1 MSGKREKKNEV
12 VSLERLYEMLTFNQE
27 FVENKEFE
35 KYQSTKYKER
45 KIVVVSCMDARLTE
59 LLPRSLNVKDGNAKF
74 VKDAGAMVLHPFG
87 GVMRSIIV
95 AVYELNAD
103 EVFIVGHH
111 DCGMSSINPSETI
124 TKMMER
130 GVSFKAIETLESA
143 GINLQK
149 WLHGF
154 DSVEDSVKASVQT
167 VKNHPLLTK
176 NVPVHGLVIDPK
188 TGKLDLVVDGY
199 KNL

>member
-1 MSGKREKKNEV
+1 V
-12 VSLERLYEMLTFNQE
+12 VYLERLYEMLTFNQE

-35 KYQSTKYKER
+35 KYQASKYKER
-45 KIVVVSCMDARLTE
+45 KIIVVSCIDARLTD
-59 LLPRSLNVKDGNAKF
+59 LLPRALNVKNGNAKF
-74 VKDAGAMVLHPFG
+74 VKDAGAIVLHPFG
-87 GVMRSIIV
+87 SVMRSLIV

-103 EVFIVGHH
+103 EVFIIGHH
-111 DCGMSSINPSETI
+111 DCGMGSINPSETI
-124 TKMMER
+124 TKMMEK
-130 GVSFKAIETLESA
+130 GVSRQAIETIESA

-154 DSVEDSVKASVQT
+154 DNVEDSVKASVQT

-176 NVPVHGLVIDPK
+176 NIPVHGLVIDPK

>member
-1 MSGKREKKNEV
+1 
-12 VSLERLYEMLTFNQE
+12 LERLYEMLTFNQE

-35 KYQSTKYKER
+35 KYQASKYKER
-45 KIVVVSCMDARLTE
+45 RIVVVSCIDARLTD
-59 LLPRSLNVKDGNAKF
+59 LLPRALNVRDGNAKF
-74 VKDAGAMVLHPFG
+74 VKDAGAIVLHPFG
-87 GVMRSIIV
+87 SVMRSIIV

-111 DCGMSSINPSETI
+111 DCGMGSINPDETI

-130 GVSFKAIETLESA
+130 GVSSQAIETIERA

-154 DSVEDSVKASVQT
+154 DNVEDSVKASVQT

-199 KNL
+199 KDIINELSHS

>member
-1 MSGKREKKNEV
+1 V

-45 KIVVVSCMDARLTE
+45 KIVVVSCMDARLTD
-59 LLPRSLNVKDGNAKF
+59 LLPRALNVKDGNAKF

-95 AVYELNAD
+95 AVYELNTD
-103 EVFIVGHH
+103 EVFVVGHH
-111 DCGMSSINPSETI
+111 DCGMGNINPSETI

-130 GVSFKAIETLESA
+130 GVSSQAIETIDSA

-154 DSVEDSVKASVQT
+154 DSVEDSVKACVQT
-167 VKNHPLLTK
+167 VNNHPFLTK
-176 NVPVHGLVIDPK
+176 NIPPSMVL
-188 TGKLDLVVDGY
+188 
-199 KNL
+199 

>member
-1 MSGKREKKNEV
+1 M
-12 VSLERLYEMLTFNQE
+12 ERLYEMLTFNQE

-35 KYQSTKYKER
+35 KYQASKYKER
-45 KIVVVSCMDARLTE
+45 KIVVVSCIDARLTD
-59 LLPRSLNVKDGNAKF
+59 LLPRALNVRDGNAKF
-74 VKDAGAMVLHPFG
+74 IKDAGAIVLHPFG
-87 GVMRSIIV
+87 SVMRSIIV

-111 DCGMSSINPSETI
+111 DCGMSSINPTETI
-124 TKMMER
+124 AKMMER
-130 GVSFKAIETLESA
+130 GVSPQAIETIGSA

-154 DSVEDSVKASVQT
+154 DNVEDSVKASVQT
-167 VKNHPLLTK
+167 VKYHPLLTR

-199 KNL
+199 KEPKLSGY